1 MVKKVIVTGCAGFV
15 GSNLTNRLLN
25 AGIEVWGVDNFSYGE
40 KRNIE
45 PFINHPKFHFTEG
58 ELTDFATLDKQEG
71 EVLVHL
77 ASQKI
82 PRYSNAYRTLNE
94 NSAMLKNVIDKC
106 LRDKIRVV
114 FASTSDIYGK
124 NPEIPY
130 SETSNSVLGPTTVK
144 RWSYALSKIYSE
156 HQLISHNQEFN
167 LDYTIIR
174 IFGSYGPNQNLTWW
188 GGPQALF
195 IEKAFKNK
203 EIEIHGDGLQTRTFT
218 FIEDTVDGFFK
229 AVTMR
234 EAVNDI
240 FNVASEPD
248 EEITIIGL
256 ANFIWK
262 MVNGTDKAKVK
273 FIPYATFGNYEDV
286 RRRVPDIT
294 KIKAKLGFSPSY
306 NLESGMRKTIEW
318 QKNLMNY

>member
-1 MVKKVIVTGCAGFV
+1 MKIFNFCIILTCTINPIEMPDLVRNNPKIRLQDYKKSFNFWINNNFV
-15 GSNLTNRLLN
+15 
-25 AGIEVWGVDNFSYGE
+25 
-40 KRNIE
+40 
-45 PFINHPKFHFTEG
+45 
-58 ELTDFATLDKQEG
+58 DKII
-71 EVLVHL
+71 L
-77 ASQKI
+77 I
-82 PRYSNAYRTLNE
+82 E
-94 NSAMLKNVIDKC
+94 NSNFDLSYFREIAK
-106 LRDKIRVV
+106 KI
-114 FASTSDIYGK
+114 
-124 NPEIPY
+124 
-130 SETSNSVLGPTTVK
+130 
-144 RWSYALSKIYSE
+144 
-156 HQLISHNQEFN
+156 
-167 LDYTIIR
+167 
-174 IFGSYGPNQNLTWW
+174 
-188 GGPQALF
+188 
-195 IEKAFKNK
+195 KNK

-218 FIEDTVDGFFK
+218 FIEDTVDGFFR